1 MLEDMGVEYLINH
14 LGWKLNKKEL
24 ALMASDF
31 DVIIAGT
38 EQITDDVIENDK
50 DLRLISRV
58 GIGLDRVDFLAA
70 ERS

>member
-1 MLEDMGVEYLINH
+1 MLEEMGVEYLINH